1 MKKITSSKIRP
12 NLKYER
18 KYELKNKV
26 KRNASKAIKTPIRQ
40 KAKAKLEKK
49 IGRKLTKTESVGHKK
64 PIAKWGSNSISNLKV
79 QSRKANFAEWGKMRA
94 KAKNKTKSK
103 AK

>member
-1 MKKITSSKIRP
+1 MEKIVNVSLARP

-18 KYELKNKV
+18 IYESKNKV
-26 KRNASKAIKTPIRQ
+26 KRNASKKIKTPIRQ
-40 KAKAKLEKK
+40 KAKTKLEKK

-79 QSRKANFAEWGKMRA
+79 QSRKANFAEWGKLRA
-94 KAKNKTKSK
+94 SMKKKTKN
-103 AK
+103 